1 MMIKPVAL
9 CILSVALSSA
19 TLPTGVKWMD
29 ARQFGIQGRGFN
41 ESMLP
46 GPYSRLPTVA
56 QNVVDQNTWTLSR
69 TAVGMSVDFKINVTT
84 TSPSRA
90 SVFVRYNFSK
100 SAEGGD
106 FLWPI
111 NGHSGI
117 DLYVRDP
124 NLTNGSTGWRWAMS
138 SGNGCQKMSDT
149 FSAHGKSYAACLT
162 GMPDG
167 SRDVRVY
174 LPARGLLETV
184 EIGVLPGTT
193 ATPISSSSLKPVVW
207 YGTSIVH
214 GAAALHAGMYWT
226 NQANR
231 MLQNDRPGINM
242 GFSGDG
248 LMQPAVGQF
257 LKQIDAAAFVLDCE
271 VSGLQV
277 QQLIQIHTFNVS
289 FLLLASL

>member
-1 MMIKPVAL
+1 MNKTVAL
-9 CILSVALSSA
+9 CILSVALCSA
-19 TLPTGVKWMD
+19 ALPTDVTWMD
-29 ARQFGIQGRGFN
+29 ARQFGIQGRAFN
-41 ESMLP
+41 ESVLP
-46 GPYSRLPTVA
+46 GPYSRLPTA
-56 QNVVDQNTWTLSR
+56 AKNVVAPNTWQLSR
-69 TAVGMSVDFKINVTT
+69 TAVGMSVDFNTN
-84 TSPSRA
+84 SS

-106 FLWPI
+106 YLWPI
-111 NGHSGI
+111 NGHSGV

-124 NLTNGSTGWRWAMS
+124 TLTNGSTGWRWATS
-138 SGNGCQKMSDT
+138 SGNGCQKMSTT
-149 FSAHGKSYAACLT
+149 FAAHGKSYAACLT
-162 GMPDG
+162 GMPVG

-193 ATPISSSSLKPVVW
+193 ATAISSSSLKPVVW

-231 MLQNDRPGINM
+231 MLDKDRPGINM

-257 LKQIDAAAFVLDCE
+257 LTQIDAAAFVLDCE
-271 VSGLQV
+271 YNMDRFRYSTSYTMH
-277 QQLIQIHTFNVS
+277 HTLYSYNMDRFR
-289 FLLLASL
+289 